1 MEAQRYELKEEP
13 DGSWTVIDKETG
25 QTAELN
31 GEPLEHLDIHLA
43 NEYLPLLKLRD
54 TVSGLIRKPDDE
66 GPA

>member
-1 MEAQRYELKEEP
+1 MEAQRYDLKEEP

-25 QTAELN
+25 QAAELN
-31 GEPLEHLDIHLA
+31 GERLAHLDIHLA

-54 TVSGLIRKPDDE
+54 TVSGLIRKPGDE